1 MLLNELWPDEDN
13 KKVVGKPDALYV
25 SKTEKYELRHFI
37 EHFLD
42 SAGKA
47 HTAANRQA
55 VLSAINAYT
64 GGAPVPRTTL
74 TTHVQKTVRWP

>member
-37 EHFLD
+37 NHFLD
-42 SAGKA
+42 SVGKA
-47 HTAANRQA
+47 HTAANR
-55 VLSAINAYT
+55 
-64 GGAPVPRTTL
+64 
-74 TTHVQKTVRWP
+74 